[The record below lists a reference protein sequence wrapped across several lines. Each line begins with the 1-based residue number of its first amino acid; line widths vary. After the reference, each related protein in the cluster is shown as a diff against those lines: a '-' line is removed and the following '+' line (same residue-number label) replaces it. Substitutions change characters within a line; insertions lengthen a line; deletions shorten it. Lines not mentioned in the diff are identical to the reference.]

1 MARTRFRGQLI
12 GLVEVTPK
20 LRTALPAEADRSPP
34 HEEPVSLA
42 NRMIDKRARGFY
54 LSREGGTI
62 WI

>member
-1 MARTRFRGQLI
+1 MARTRFREQLI
-12 GLVEVTPK
+12 GLAEVAPK

-42 NRMIDKRARGFY
+42 NRMSTMQTRGFY
-54 LSREGGTI
+54 LFREGETI